1 MSTMTAWMNY
11 SIKSAVDT
19 KAMGLMP
26 DLTPAFGEMMNGF
39 LGSVDDALVYIFCE

>member
-1 MSTMTAWMNY
+1 MYIN

-26 DLTPAFGEMMNGF
+26 DLTPAFGEMMKGF
-39 LGSVDDALVYIFCE
+39 FGAADDTMVYIFCE